1 MSSLAPS
8 QVVPRAEYHAARPW
22 TAPAT
27 TGALAVVGTI
37 LLGVGNPN
45 TTHIPLCPLK
55 GATGLDCPFCG
66 GLRAVHSLT
75 RADVIGALDHN
86 LLFTVSAPALVVCW
100 AVWFARS
107 LGRPVAAGRALP
119 PLTMPILL
127 IVAIVFGVV
136 RNLPAFAWLG
146 SGA

>member
-1 MSSLAPS
+1 M
-8 QVVPRAEYHAARPW
+8 
-22 TAPAT
+22 
-27 TGALAVVGTI
+27 VGTI